1 VPSSLADGGS
11 SYIVDPSGD
20 LSPTNMIVDDLNLS
34 IVALQLHYRY
44 EIAPL
49 SNIYLVYSRGGTQNI
64 TGEVDSFSS
73 LFTRLRQNAPCG
85 STAMNGERRPRRSP
99 KGEAG

>member
-1 VPSSLADGGS
+1 MPSSLADGGS

-20 LSPTNMIVDDLNLS
+20 LSPTNMIVDDFNLS

-73 LFTRLRQNAPCG
+73 LFTPGWDKRDGDNLIFK
-85 STAMNGERRPRRSP
+85 RRYQF
-99 KGEAG
+99 